1 LLWRVRLER
10 KGCVVQVD
18 HKASEDLAKRTG
30 WTEDSLGYARDHGQR
45 KLVRLLEAVKAD
57 VEFEA
62 TLLAVRRVPR
72 SPTGVHRRERAH
84 ENRRTETADEIRKRE
99 LEEKKLRAR
108 LAAWERFMEAERREI
123 EMRKRGQLGSRL
135 LGEPL
140 PGEPPAA
147 LERLAEE
154 DRRQAEDGLVALM
167 SVGKMYYKHLDELCP
182 QDMPAR
188 AAAIRLRTTWLKERG
203 DVWLARE
210 GQYGRSPL

>member
-1 LLWRVRLER
+1 LDR
-10 KGCVVQVD
+10 GF
-18 HKASEDLAKRTG
+18 A
-30 WTEDSLGYARDHGQR
+30 GYARDHGQR
-45 KLVRLLEAVKAD
+45 KVVRLLEAAKAD
-57 VEFEA
+57 VEFEG

-72 SPTGVHRRERAH
+72 SPTGVPRREAAH
-84 ENRRTETADEIRKRE
+84 DDRRTETADKIKKRE

-108 LAAWERFMEAERREI
+108 LAAWERFMKAERREI
-123 EMRKRGQLGSRL
+123 ETRKRGQLGRL

-154 DRRQAEDGLVALM
+154 DRRQAEDGVVALM
-167 SVGKMYYKHLDELCP
+167 RVGKVYYKHLDELCP
-182 QDMPAR
+182 EDMPAR

-210 GQYGRSPL
+210 EHYGRGPL

>member
-1 LLWRVRLER
+1 LRRVRPER

-108 LAAWERFMEAERREI
+108 FAAWERFMEAERREI

-154 DRRQAEDGLVALM
+154 DRRQADDGLVALM

-188 AAAIRLRTTWLKERG
+188 AAAIRLRTMWLKERG